1 MLCGD
6 YDGPGTRFHIVP
18 VLALVCGSM
27 KVDLFFILRFVL
39 ISWYECFSVVASFR
53 WEVLAG

>member
-6 YDGPGTRFHIVP
+6 SDRPDTRFRIVP

-27 KVDLFFILRFVL
+27 KVDLFFIYVFY
-39 ISWYECFSVVASFR
+39 SWYGCFSVVASFIM
-53 WEVLAG
+53 EGKVLAG